1 MLFAAGQTILP
12 SCSERTSKPFLPVRD
27 IHQPGMA
34 STIHMH
40 KKGPSG
46 SCTNERKNV
55 TMSDQ
60 FENES
65 MTPEEV
71 RQSLLAEIDA
81 TQQAIA
87 ELSNEQL
94 EEVVGGKG
102 IIDFIKRCL
111 GCGGGKQPVPES
123 SLHDESHKPDPVYQ
137 PPTPGRRNL
146 DRMASQIPESV
157 RRAMSDW
164 GETYSPRS
172 TGGTPR
178 R

>member
-1 MLFAAGQTILP
+1 
-12 SCSERTSKPFLPVRD
+12 
-27 IHQPGMA
+27 MA

-102 IIDFIKRCL
+102 FLNWVKQCFN
-111 GCGGGKQPVPES
+111 CGGSKPAAPES
-123 SLHDESHKPDPVYQ
+123 SLHDESHKPDPVYT
-137 PPTPGRRNL
+137 PLTPGRRNL